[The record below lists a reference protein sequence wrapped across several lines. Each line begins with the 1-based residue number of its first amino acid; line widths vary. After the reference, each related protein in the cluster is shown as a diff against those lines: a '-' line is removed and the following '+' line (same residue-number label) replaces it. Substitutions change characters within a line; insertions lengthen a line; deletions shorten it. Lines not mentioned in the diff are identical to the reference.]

1 MDDDQHLAFAVLGLC
16 DALEPLLTPEPILK
30 ARKHA
35 HAVLSRYKDNPALP
49 GCACPELGPCDCE
62 ETCVCE
68 GE

>member
-16 DALEPLLTPEPILK
+16 DALEAVLTPEPILK

-35 HAVLSRYKDNPALP
+35 HAVLSRYKDKPKFP
-49 GCACPELGPCDCE
+49 DCACPELGLCDCDD
-62 ETCVCE
+62 TCVCA